1 MRKNFLKYRE
11 SFRLL
16 KQEIDLT
23 KLLQVVSTRLNFY
36 LYVSV

>member
-1 MRKNFLKYRE
+1 MRKDFLKYWE

-23 KLLQVVSTRLNFY
+23 KLLPVVSTRLNFY